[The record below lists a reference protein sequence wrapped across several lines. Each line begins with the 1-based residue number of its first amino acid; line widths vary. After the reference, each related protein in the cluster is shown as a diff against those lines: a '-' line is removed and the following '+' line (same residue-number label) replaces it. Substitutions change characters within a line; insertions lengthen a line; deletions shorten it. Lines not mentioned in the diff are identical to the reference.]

1 MTALAITFMII
12 AMLVVWGGLALSL
25 RFLIRHPLPPED
37 EPTG

>member
-1 MTALAITFMII
+1 MTTTAIVFMII

>member
-25 RFLIRHPLPPED
+25 RFLMRHPLPPED
-37 EPTG
+37 EATG